1 MGTLADRNSGINRFV
16 GDLLEKQ
23 GLDLFEK
30 WFEHLKQLQPENPK
44 ITDFE
49 VRDQM
54 LEEINGSLSEANA
67 LILTKKDKLLVEELV
82 NRFLLRAH
90 LLKPEKNI

>member
-1 MGTLADRNSGINRFV
+1 MGTMADRNSGISRFV

-30 WFEHLKQLQPENPK
+30 WFEHLKQINPANPK

-54 LEEINGSLSEANA
+54 LQEIISLVSEGNS
-67 LILTKKDKLLVEELV
+67 LVLGKKDKLLVEELL
-82 NRFLLRAH
+82 NRFLLRSH
-90 LLKPEKNI
+90 LLKPEKTQ